1 MLGLQSS
8 DFLLDRLYQDFLLL
22 EMLVLRDSP
31 VGVLVPD
38 TPIADPFA
46 IFFWVST
53 VHCDDSSIDRRVSFK
68 IEPLSCPNTL
78 LPSLRSS
85 MLTLLSFT
93 FSFLP
98 TDNHFRYFMCPDRMS
113 NRYPRLYNTIGL
125 NTRGVDNTYHKLPS
139 HTATLLMTM
148 AYFIIQYAQGIA
160 SIN

>member
-93 FSFLP
+93 LLNVSIKDESDWKIPRVDHILFLP
-98 TDNHFRYFMCPDRMS
+98 A
-113 NRYPRLYNTIGL
+113 NR
-125 NTRGVDNTYHKLPS
+125 
-139 HTATLLMTM
+139 
-148 AYFIIQYAQGIA
+148 
-160 SIN
+160 